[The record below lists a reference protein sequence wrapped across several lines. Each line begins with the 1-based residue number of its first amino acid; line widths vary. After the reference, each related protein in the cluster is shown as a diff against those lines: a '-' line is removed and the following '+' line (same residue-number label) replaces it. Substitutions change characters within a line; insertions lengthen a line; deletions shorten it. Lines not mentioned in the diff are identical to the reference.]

1 MKSNRRWIKL
11 TKGERIKARREEL
24 GITQVA
30 LADMI
35 GESKQTVY
43 KYESGLVSNIPSD
56 KVELIAKALG
66 VQPEWIMGWDVSS
79 SPIPPGFIPLP
90 KSYKVPLVGR
100 IACGTPITAEEN
112 LEGYID
118 VPVDRQ
124 VDFALLCEGDS
135 MVDAGIKNGDAVYIR
150 KQPTVENGQIA
161 AVRING
167 EATLKRVYQRKYNG
181 APACKCKLSP
191 AHLFTLRLR
200 RRSHWG
206 ARRRLY
212 TLVLVKNE

>member
-1 MKSNRRWIKL
+1 M

-56 KVELIAKALG
+56 KVELIAKALR

-90 KSYKVPLVGR
+90 KTYKVPLVGR

-112 LEGYID
+112 LEGYVD

-150 KQPTVENGQIA
+150 KQHYRRSDPEA
-161 AVRING
+161 RI
-167 EATLKRVYQRKYNG
+167 YQRQYNG
-181 APACKCKLSP
+181 APTCKRKLSP
-191 AHLFTLRLR
+191 VHLFTLRLR
-200 RRSHWG
+200 RRS
-206 ARRRLY
+206 Y
-212 TLVLVKNE
+212 

>member
-1 MKSNRRWIKL
+1 M

-56 KVELIAKALG
+56 KVELIAKALR

-90 KSYKVPLVGR
+90 KTYKVPLVGR

-112 LEGYID
+112 LEGYVD

-161 AVRING
+161 AVLVNG
-167 EATLKRVYQRKYNG
+167 DEATVKRFSRTDNTVVLTPQSMN
-181 APACKCKLSP
+181 P
-191 AHLFTLRLR
+191 AHQVQIYDTKDVPVR
-200 RRSHWG
+200 
-206 ARRRLY
+206 
-212 TLVLVKNE
+212 VLGKVVESRHKY